1 MSDRFNLPT
10 DWPKD
15 SRCNR
20 LRTPNALRV
29 GQVILVP
36 IRLLKRVRADLKMLS
51 ACGDLQLAGG
61 KVEVG

>member
-1 MSDRFNLPT
+1 MADRLNLPT
-10 DWPKD
+10 DWPED
-15 SRCNR
+15 PRCNR